1 MSSELDSI
9 SIFRPHCV
17 LEFND
22 AKVCSIDHANKKQFV
37 IGDSR
42 GFVTLYQINND
53 KTNSQQ
59 VHEPIR
65 IGKGK
70 VVKIACLSSS
80 NLMVA
85 AIMDSNLYL
94 IDFAKNAQELVVK
107 GASSMHYWQG
117 EMGKPRMLVI
127 VKNRV
132 SAYKLNFDAQTLN
145 SVMDLEKVRCCS
157 PRV

>member
-1 MSSELDSI
+1 MSELDSI
-9 SIFRPHCV
+9 SIFRPYCV
-17 LEFND
+17 LELSD
-22 AKVCSIDHANKKQFV
+22 AKVCSLDHANKKQFV
-37 IGDSR
+37 VGDSR

-53 KTNSQQ
+53 KSNSQP

-70 VVKIACLSSS
+70 VTKLACLSSS

-107 GASSMHYWQG
+107 GATSFHYWQG
-117 EMGKPRMLVI
+117 EMGKPKMLVI

-132 SAYKLNFDAQTLN
+132 NAYKLNFDAQNLN
-145 SVMDLEKVRCCS
+145 GVFDMEKVCHR
-157 PRV
+157 